1 MSKLFDDIDDLILEN
16 DPLEDIRPK
25 FLGESIDYYKGK
37 GRIEKN
43 DILNFGETIPEMPN
57 ALFVYEH
64 ECGMRFLGVYE
75 VDAEGNIGNKISDV
89 IYLNID

>member
-1 MSKLFDDIDDLILEN
+1 MSNFFDDVLPEEDNEMEEIEPKIL
-16 DPLEDIRPK
+16 
-25 FLGESIDYYKGK
+25 GASIDYFLGK

-43 DILNFGETIPEMPN
+43 EILNFGETIPDMPN

-75 VDAEGNIGNKISDV
+75 VDAEGNLGKKISDV
-89 IYLNID
+89 LYF